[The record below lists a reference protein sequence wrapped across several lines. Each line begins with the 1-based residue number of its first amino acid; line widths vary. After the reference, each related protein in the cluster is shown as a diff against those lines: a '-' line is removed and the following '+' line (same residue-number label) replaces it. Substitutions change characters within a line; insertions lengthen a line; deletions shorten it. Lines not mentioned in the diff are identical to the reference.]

1 MTVEKVTVANLDELT
16 RLIDDQNVSI
26 VAVDT
31 SCAYSYGSDNSSF
44 GGIECEARYEE
55 LAIEIG
61 FEVDE
66 DELADTLCE
75 CARED
80 VEDSGFDIY
89 PVLTKNDDGSYSL
102 DWQTE

>member
-1 MTVEKVTVANLDELT
+1 MTVVKVTVKNLDELA

-55 LAIEIG
+55 LTIEFG
-61 FEVDE
+61 FEVDG
-66 DELADTLCE
+66 DDLCDTLCE
-75 CARED
+75 CSRED
-80 VEDSGFDIY
+80 VEDSGFDVY
-89 PVLTKNDDGSYSL
+89 PVLTLLNDGSYSL
-102 DWQTE
+102 DWQTK